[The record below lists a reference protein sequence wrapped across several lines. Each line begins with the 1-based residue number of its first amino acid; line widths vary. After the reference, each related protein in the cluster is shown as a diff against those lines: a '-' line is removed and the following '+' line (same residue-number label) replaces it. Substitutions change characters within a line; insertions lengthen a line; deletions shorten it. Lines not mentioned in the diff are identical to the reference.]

1 MLILW
6 IKSKLTSSV
15 LSIRIIGY
23 EKKFMDRVWGSCNS
37 SIDCRC
43 LFFIN
48 YEREEKFVNP
58 LFYKHLYAISK
69 IAWDTTL
76 TPISQFKQNPDDN
89 KYYYKSICK
98 TIKNNKTDV
107 LMECTF
113 YNPLT
118 DNMQTDYYQY
128 TITECDERCMK
139 RYGYDWLVEERVFG
153 NKDGSDNI
161 SFSLYGI
168 DEDN

>member
-1 MLILW
+1 MKKVLW
-6 IKSKLTSSV
+6 IG
-15 LSIRIIGY
+15 LSLLFIAGCSFQAGS
-23 EKKFMDRVWGSCNS
+23 EK
-37 SIDCRC
+37 
-43 LFFIN
+43 
-48 YEREEKFVNP
+48 EEKFVNP
-58 LFYKHLYAISK
+58 LFYKKLYAISK

-76 TPISQFKQNPDDN
+76 TPVSQFKQDPDDD
-89 KYYYKSICK
+89 KYYYKSTCK
-98 TIKNNKTDV
+98 TIKNDKTDV

-128 TITECDERCMK
+128 TITECDERCIK

-153 NKDGSDNI
+153 NKDLSDKI

-168 DEDN
+168 DVCKHIPRF